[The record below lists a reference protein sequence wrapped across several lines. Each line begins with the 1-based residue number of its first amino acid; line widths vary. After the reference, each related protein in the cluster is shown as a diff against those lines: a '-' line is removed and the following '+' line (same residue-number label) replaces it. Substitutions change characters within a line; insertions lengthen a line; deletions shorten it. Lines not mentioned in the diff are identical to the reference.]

1 MDYVQKPG
9 KDENPSIGGSVT
21 LKVNGETVAEGELK
35 NVVPSRFSA
44 TETLDI
50 GSDLGSTVSE
60 SYVAP
65 HTFSGK
71 IKKVDIEL
79 K

>member
-1 MDYVQKPG
+1 MSRPRLLG
-9 KDENPSIGGSVT
+9 E
-21 LKVNGETVAEGELK
+21 KVNGRNVGGGELE

-65 HTFSGK
+65 HAFTGK
-71 IKKVDIEL
+71 IDKVDIEL

>member
-1 MDYVQKPG
+1 MSRPRL
-9 KDENPSIGGSVT
+9 P
-21 LKVNGETVAEGELK
+21 GETLNRLLHDEGVTFRSPGAPRRGALWAGIE
-35 NVVPSRFSA
+35 NSA

-65 HTFSGK
+65 HSFTGK
-71 IKKVDIEL
+71 IEKVDIEL